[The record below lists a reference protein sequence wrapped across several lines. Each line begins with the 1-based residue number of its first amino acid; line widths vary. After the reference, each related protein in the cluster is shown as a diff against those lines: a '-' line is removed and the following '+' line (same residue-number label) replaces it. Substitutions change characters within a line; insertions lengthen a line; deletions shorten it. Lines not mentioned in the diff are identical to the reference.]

1 MRRSATAPAPARPV
15 APPIPAG
22 MGARL
27 ARLAEQEAV
36 FAYLLLLPAAAILA
50 VFLAYP
56 FCYGIWL
63 SLNTGSPGEVLRF
76 VGLGN
81 YARLWDDEI
90 FHLVVRNSLVYTV
103 STEVLKVAFGLAVAH
118 LLNRSFRGRTV
129 VRAALLLPWI
139 VPTVL
144 STLAW
149 SWILD
154 PTFGILDWTLL
165 HLGIVKT
172 PPNWLF
178 TLPLPM
184 VALVTVNVWRG
195 VPFFAL
201 SFLGGLQAIPVELY
215 EAAQLDG
222 AAAWARF
229 RYVTLPLL
237 RPVILTVLLLSTI
250 VTLADFQLIYLLTG
264 GGPFNQTQV
273 FSTYAYKVGLASG
286 NVGLSRSA
294 ARFGRNRR
302 AFACG
307 FLPMR
312 RAFTCRYPVQNQ
324 LRTYLGAAVSL
335 SMFPFLSGLVFGVI
349 VLIRRERQT

>member
-1 MRRSATAPAPARPV
+1 MRRSAIAPAASRR
-15 APPIPAG
+15 AADPPLPWQ
-22 MGARL
+22 ARL
-27 ARLAEQEAV
+27 ARLPEHEAV
-36 FAYLLLLPAAAILA
+36 FAYLLLLPAAAIL
-50 VFLAYP
+50 VTFLVYP

-63 SLNTGSPGEVLRF
+63 SLNTGNPGEALRF
-76 VGLGN
+76 VGFGN

-90 FHLVVRNSLVYTV
+90 FHLVVRNSLTYTI
-103 STEVLKVAFGLAVAH
+103 STEVLKVALGLVVAH
-118 LLNRSFRGRTV
+118 LLNRAFRGRTL

-149 SWILD
+149 SWMFD
-154 PTFGILDWTLL
+154 PTFGIIDWTLL

-184 VALVTVNVWRG
+184 IALISVNVWRG

-201 SFLGGLQAIPVELY
+201 SFLGGLQAIPAELY

-222 AAAWARF
+222 APAWARF

-286 NVGLSRSA
+286 NVGL
-294 ARFGRNRR
+294 
-302 AFACG
+302 
-307 FLPMR
+307 
-312 RAFTCRYPVQNQ
+312 
-324 LRTYLGAAVSL
+324 GAAVSL
-335 SMFPFLSGLVFGVI
+335 SMFPLLSGLVLGVI
-349 VLIRRERQT
+349 VLIRRERHT